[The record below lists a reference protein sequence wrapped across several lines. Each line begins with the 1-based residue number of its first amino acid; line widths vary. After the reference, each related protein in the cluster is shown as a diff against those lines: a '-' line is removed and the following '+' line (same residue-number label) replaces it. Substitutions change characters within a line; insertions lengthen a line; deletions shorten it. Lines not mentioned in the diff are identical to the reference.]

1 MKRLQLKFKTADGHS
16 KNLVLSYV
24 KADLDPETVKTA
36 MGKISASKL
45 FEKGAIQ
52 LYQEITGAKYVERV
66 ENKVF

>member
-16 KNLVLSYV
+16 KNLVLSYI
-24 KADLDPETVKTA
+24 KTDLDPETVKKA
-36 MGKISASKL
+36 MNKISASKL

-52 LYQEITGAKYVERV
+52 LYQESTGAKYIERV